1 MCACQLILR
10 VQVALLASLA
20 GYVVDRWMNFV
31 SWVTFVHPPSTV
43 AAADRSLRLDGWCL
57 ILRILLLPPEL
68 IVYPH
73 CVWRKK
79 KSDEPEAV
87 PI

>member
-1 MCACQLILR
+1 MDEFRVLGRICA
-10 VQVALLASLA
+10 
-20 GYVVDRWMNFV
+20 
-31 SWVTFVHPPSTV
+31 PSTV

-57 ILRILLLPPEL
+57 ILRILLLPPPEL

-87 PI
+87 TIYEKYYYETRDDARISI

>member
-1 MCACQLILR
+1 MDKFRLLGRICA
-10 VQVALLASLA
+10 
-20 GYVVDRWMNFV
+20 
-31 SWVTFVHPPSTV
+31 PSTVV

>member
-1 MCACQLILR
+1 MDEFRLWGRICA
-10 VQVALLASLA
+10 
-20 GYVVDRWMNFV
+20 
-31 SWVTFVHPPSTV
+31 PSTVV

-87 PI
+87 PRYMRNIIMRLETMQEFPYDKSCHP